1 MLVKQHCVSIGEGG
15 KPRIHSHAGDD
26 ALWVGNVRLIAR
38 QVLLVDVGHEL
49 AGLFEKVRLHL
60 GGAWA
65 WTSPGI
71 LAIRDG
77 MVRLVLLVVCS
88 YMRSTFAD
96 GAWCTGLSERGLM
109 VSLVVAW

>member
-1 MLVKQHCVSIGEGG
+1 MLTVKTPSRVAGSRQARLERRVSL
-15 KPRIHSHAGDD
+15 S
-26 ALWVGNVRLIAR
+26 R
-38 QVLLVDVGHEL
+38 QD
-49 AGLFEKVRLHL
+49 
-60 GGAWA
+60 A